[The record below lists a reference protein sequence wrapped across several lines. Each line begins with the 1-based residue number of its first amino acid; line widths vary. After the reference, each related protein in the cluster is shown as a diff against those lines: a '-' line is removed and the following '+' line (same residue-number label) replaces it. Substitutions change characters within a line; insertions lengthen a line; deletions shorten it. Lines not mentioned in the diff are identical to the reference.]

1 MQVRTGD
8 QVAVIAGNNKGSE
21 GRVIR
26 VEPLRNRVVV
36 EGVNMRTRHQRP
48 SQANPE
54 GGIVT
59 FEAPIHASNVMLL
72 CPHCKAPS
80 RVHRRHDAD
89 GTLERLCVR
98 CETPIPVP
106 EA

>member
-8 QVAVIAGNNKGSE
+8 LVAIVAGNFKGSE
-21 GRVIR
+21 GRVLR
-26 VEPLRNRVVV
+26 VMPRSNRVVV
-36 EGVNMRTRHQRP
+36 EGVNMRKRHQRP

-59 FEAPIHASNVMLL
+59 FEAPIHASNVMLV

-80 RVHRRHDAD
+80 RVRRRHDPD

-98 CETPIPVP
+98 CETPVP
-106 EA
+106 SPEG